1 VGDPALVGEARSY
14 WSRALGRF
22 LQHRI
27 AVASL
32 ILLVLIFAAGLLAPR
47 LAPYGYEEANLH
59 SLNASPNWSHPFG
72 TDQLGRDYLSRT
84 LYGIGTSAQIAL
96 LVGFLASLIGT
107 LVGALAGYYGGFVDN
122 VLMRFTD
129 LLLTLPVLA
138 VVLVAAAFLHA
149 DTPQKAAIVIA
160 CLLWTSV
167 ARVLRAS
174 CLALREKEFVVAARA
189 CGASD
194 LRIIM
199 RHVLP
204 NAVAP
209 LAAAASLM
217 IATAVVLE
225 VTIAYLGFGF
235 SNLAGGPQPKA
246 SLGDVLKQ
254 AQSEGFYHWWGITFP
269 GLPIVLIVVAI
280 SFLADGLRD
289 SLDPASGSGRS
300 FSARAFRP
308 RRRRVMPALQRLA
321 QPIRAPEGFTL
332 RRVRQIARPRWS
344 RLFIVP
350 PRQRPRAA
358 PAGSRR
364 REGLKFGLEALA
376 IAVLIGAVA
385 GAIYHFTVQHAHTP
399 WATAGSDVQ
408 VLSNA
413 AGAQTE
419 VAVAV
424 APDDSQRLFAASND
438 SVLPQ
443 LRLYDSRDGGRTWK
457 FGLGP
462 LLKPYSCAWGD
473 PAVALAPGGRQY
485 VAFTEKSVCI
495 RGIDLSPYVVVA
507 SRPGPNAAWIVRRV
521 APPAIPG
528 GFDDK
533 AAITVGGGGRVYVAW
548 SRLLRRTYETTVL
561 SSSGDGGRT
570 WSPPHVVDRRLAY
583 PQWVSAAGG
592 AQRVVYLAG
601 VDARLGVW
609 LARSADEGRHFTVR
623 QAAPLALN
631 DAANCIRTG
640 PYPFAQQAIRC
651 LGPNPT
657 VTVGRGRTYVTY
669 ALLAPNQTW
678 DVRVAVFDAELR
690 PLWRGRIGPAEARPS
705 DQFWPVSAVDARTGE
720 LWACFYDTTG
730 DLQRNAAWFVC
741 SRSRDGR
748 HWAVP
753 VRVARQPANAFVLWE
768 DARRSGFGDS
778 IAYGGYPGLAAAAGV
793 AQPMWID
800 TRDATHLDQEIFTAR
815 VPSAAL
821 SGKAPAP

>member
-1 VGDPALVGEARSY
+1 MARSY

-22 LQHRI
+22 LQHRVV
-27 AVASL
+27 VASL
-32 ILLVLIFAAGLLAPR
+32 IVLVLIFAAGLLAPR
-47 LAPYGYEEANLH
+47 LAPYGYQEVNLH
-59 SLNASPNWSHPFG
+59 ALNASPSWSHPFG
-72 TDQLGRDYLSRT
+72 ADQLGRDYFSRT
-84 LYGIGTSAQIAL
+84 IYGIGTSARIAL

-107 LVGALAGYYGGFVDN
+107 LVGALAGYYGGLVDN
-122 VLMRFTD
+122 ALMRFTD

-149 DTPQKAAIVIA
+149 DTAQKAAVVIA

-174 CLALREKEFVVAARA
+174 SLVLREKEFVDAARA
-189 CGASD
+189 SGASD

-204 NAVAP
+204 NAVGP

-217 IATAVVLE
+217 IATAIVLE

-235 SNLAGGPQPKA
+235 SNLAGLQAKP
-246 SLGDVLKQ
+246 SIGDVLRQ
-254 AQSEGFYHWWGITFP
+254 AQTEGFDHWWGITFP

-280 SFLADGLRD
+280 SFVAEGLRD
-289 SLDPASGSGRS
+289 SLDPVSGSGRRLS
-300 FSARAFRP
+300 TRALRP
-308 RRRRVMPALQRLA
+308 RRRRLTPALRRRALQ
-321 QPIRAPEGFTL
+321 IRAPEWVTL
-332 RRVRQIARPRWS
+332 ERFRQVAPPRWS

-350 PRQRPRAA
+350 PRRRPRAA
-358 PAGSRR
+358 PVGSRR
-364 REGLKFGLEALA
+364 RAGLKLGLEAVV

-385 GAIYHFTVQHAHTP
+385 GAIYHFTVHHAHSP

-408 VLSNA
+408 ALSRA
-413 AGAQTE
+413 PAAQTE

-424 APDDSQRLFAASND
+424 APDDPRRLFAASND

-443 LRLYDSRDGGRTWK
+443 IRLYDSRDGGRTWTSR
-457 FGLGP
+457 LGP
-462 LLKPYSCAWGD
+462 SLTAFTCAWGD

-485 VAFTEKSVCI
+485 VAFTEKSIC
-495 RGIDLSPYVVVA
+495 RKGIDLTPYLVVA

-521 APPAIPG
+521 APPALRD

-533 AAITVGGGGRVYVAW
+533 PAITVDGSGRVYVAW
-548 SRLLRRTYETTVL
+548 SRLLSQTYETTVL
-561 SSSGDGGRT
+561 SSSDDGGRT
-570 WSPPHVVDRRLAY
+570 WSPPRVVNRGLSY
-583 PQWVSAAGG
+583 PQWVSAAAGP
-592 AQRVVYLAG
+592 QQTLYLAG

-609 LARSADEGRHFTVR
+609 LARSADGGRHFTVR

-631 DAANCIRTG
+631 DAANCVRNG
-640 PYPFAQQAIRC
+640 KYVFAQQAIRC

-657 VTVGRGRTYVTY
+657 VTAGRSRTFVTY
-669 ALLAPNQTW
+669 ASLAPNQTW
-678 DVRVAVFDAELR
+678 DVGVAVFDAKLR
-690 PLWRGRIGPAEARPS
+690 LLWRGRIGPAETKPA
-705 DQFWPVSAVDARTGE
+705 DQFWPASAVDQQTGE

-730 DLQRNAAWFVC
+730 DSERKQAWFLC

-753 VRVARQPANAFVLWE
+753 VRVARQPENAFVLWA
-768 DARRSGFGDS
+768 DAMRAGFGDE

-793 AQPMWID
+793 AHPMWID
-800 TRDATHLDQEIFTAR
+800 ARDASHLDQEIFTVR
-815 VPSAAL
+815 VSSAAL
-821 SGKAPAP
+821 SVPAR